1 MRFDIHLRHEVR
13 TRLAEVAG
21 EMCAWEG
28 AATLDAND
36 SRRLRDSIRFFGHTT
51 ATGPLLCAGVDGS
64 GDFPS
69 LAYGDSFVYLTVA
82 QGSAYVAEVTHGLRE
97 VDLGQRM
104 LFDAAWIPEAEPQR
118 SLAWDAAFSRLS
130 GMDVHEAV
138 TKSDYRTLKAQ
149 FSGRRTNVDQLVQQ
163 LIRPAASDSSNA
175 AIQLRTTGEL
185 SMALRLLEGL
195 GDDGS
200 SRLRIL
206 VFDSTLSLPLVTRR
220 DVSLFYEHLKRLC
233 CVQARQHGVVL
244 VGLSKSHGIP
254 GIEHVE
260 EAAREVAKCGRGE
273 VAEHWFLRVP
283 TQEGD
288 GWTLPSTDGRR
299 IPPAGAVTYLVRFHR
314 NVPVLRV
321 DFDAGYWADN
331 LSNEVSVRK
340 VFEALDY
347 CSHDQ
352 RCFGY
357 PYPVKAG
364 HDRASLTEAERV
376 ALRKQ
381 LIDEAVRA
389 GLKRSLFRNASAATG
404 HA

>member
-1 MRFDIHLRHEVR
+1 MRFDIHLRREVR

-21 EMCAWEG
+21 EMRAWEG
-28 AATLDAND
+28 AATLGADE
-36 SRRLRDSIRFFGHTT
+36 SRRLRDSIRFFDHTT
-51 ATGPLLCAGVDGS
+51 ATDPLLCAGVDGS
-64 GDFPS
+64 GDFPAI
-69 LAYGDSFVYLTVA
+69 AYSDSFVYLTVA

-97 VDLGQRM
+97 VDLGQHA

-118 SLAWDAAFSRLS
+118 SIAWDAAFSRLS
-130 GMDVHEAV
+130 GMDVHEVV
-138 TKSDYRTLKAQ
+138 TKSDYRDLKAQ
-149 FSGRRTNVDQLVQQ
+149 YSGRRTNVDQLVRQ

-185 SMALRLLEGL
+185 SMALRLIAGL
-195 GDDGS
+195 RDNGPS
-200 SRLRIL
+200 CLRLL

-233 CVQARQHGVVL
+233 CVQAQQQGVVL
-244 VGLSKSHGIP
+244 LGLSKSHGLP
-254 GIEHVE
+254 GIEHIE
-260 EAAREVAKCGRGE
+260 DAAREVAGSGRGE
-273 VAEHWFLRVP
+273 VADHWFLRVP
-283 TQEGD
+283 TQDGD
-288 GWTLPSTDGRR
+288 GWALPATDGRR
-299 IPPAGAVTYLVRFHR
+299 IPPAGAVTYLVRFHS

-321 DFDAGYWADN
+321 DFDADYWANN
-331 LSNEVSVRK
+331 LNDEASVRK

-364 HDRASLTEAERV
+364 HDRASLTEVERV

-389 GLKRSLFRNASAATG
+389 GLKRSLFRDASAATG